1 MNICIVFDEDSWI
14 FPFVL
19 DLETKLKKLGHF
31 VTILNTFDSTNCYD
45 IVFMLS
51 YSKIVPEYLLR
62 LNKNNI
68 VVHESALPNGK
79 GWSPLTWQILDG
91 KNEIPITLFEAS
103 SAIDSGNI
111 YIQDVIRFN
120 GSELIDEL
128 HNKQGNATVSLC
140 IEFVSKY
147 TFYIEHAKQQKGYS
161 SYYRKRIPADSE
173 LDINDT
179 IKNQFNLL
187 RVVDNKRYPAFF
199 LYEGER
205 FYLYISKE
213 KK

>member
-1 MNICIVFDEDSWI
+1 MHICIVFDEDSWI

-19 DLETKLKKLGHF
+19 DLEIKLKKLGHF

-45 IVFMLS
+45 IVFLLS
-51 YSKIVPEYLLR
+51 YSKIVPEDLLR

-103 SAIDSGNI
+103 SVIDSGNI

-147 TFYIEHAKQQKGYS
+147 TFYIEHAKHQKGDS